1 MAAPPA
7 GDHAVA
13 VTDDVFDLDD
23 DGSVVLRLHVQP
35 GAGRTSL
42 VGRHGDALKV
52 RVAVPPEQ
60 GRANQACTEL
70 LSATFGLAEGQ
81 VELVGGRT
89 SRSKRVRLRGLELD
103 EFRRLLGG
111 VLAAPADTGREPR
124 PGGNVRPGRSVR

>member
-1 MAAPPA
+1 MAVPPA

-70 LSATFGLAEGQ
+70 LAATFGLAEGQ
-81 VELVGGRT
+81 VELVGGRA